1 MSDALTVVCLTTVR
15 RRAFAERAIEMFAVH
30 HPEAHRRLIV
40 VDDPV
45 GANGADGVAWVER
58 AFAER
63 QFARLAMLHT
73 DASLMQAVRP
83 TVLQRIVSEA
93 TGTLLFLPDDAE
105 TFARLTGLIQ
115 PIAAVTL
122 CNTRFGPPPL
132 DGKLPDAVD
141 TAALG
146 RIDQDLFS
154 LRADNQRTFDFL
166 DAWAACLFRSPHV
179 DSDRLAATSFPW
191 LDSLADLPGVECL
204 TDAAFPL
211 SVRNADES
219 TRDTATAALIR
230 WPGFKADTP
239 WLLSAETGELPRV
252 RTTTHPALARLA
264 RERAAVLTPLFVSE
278 DEPLQAFIQLPNG
291 LPVTKV
297 IRHAYGAGLR
307 RFESGNADEPPNP
320 FAGDATEAF
329 ITWLI
334 SPEDGT
340 DSGGAAPFIGSFRLL
355 HPELSDSLVSDDDV
369 VAWLNDRGPAT
380 GVPREL
386 RPPRPSSTPHPSPP
400 APAPLSLRPAVEVSG
415 YVDAAFGMGAAAR
428 AVVAACRASAIPT
441 SVHVDIRTAHHQDA
455 STDERVWPASF
466 EGPTPVLVLVRN
478 ADALL
483 ANPTDAIAARKA
495 GRKVVGVWFW
505 EVATFPDRLRPAFA
519 LLDEI
524 WVATEFVATSLRA
537 HSDAPPIH
545 RFSFPL
551 PPPVEVGKSE
561 SLAQAFA
568 RDHHID
574 DDRFVVAFSFD
585 YDSVADRKNPWGAVA
600 AYKLAFPVA
609 DEALADGQR
618 PLLVLKAI
626 GSDRHP
632 IDHDRLVF
640 SIDGRSD
647 VLLIENHLNADGQAG
662 LFARADAYISLH
674 RGEGLG
680 LTVAEAMAA
689 GTPVVVTDYSGTTS
703 FCDPDTAWL
712 VPFEL
717 IDIPASTPVYAGCGQ
732 WAEPDIRVA
741 ATYLRFIAT
750 SAEPARTM
758 TTNAT
763 EQLRTRMTETQASA
777 PAFITTRVLSLIGAQ
792 HPAIDE
798 PTQETAVPTLE
809 PVPPSLTETSPTE
822 TSPTEYVV
830 PLGLGP
836 VILPGVGPSE
846 RHPAG
851 GMLGPVTGRVRA
863 TVEPMIAAQAAFEQ
877 ARIVAL
883 VEAVQQTRQSVLDLE
898 TNARAERQTLT
909 EVIGDVQSHVSNV
922 QRNHDA
928 LYATVTELSTATR
941 EVAMGQVDLHD
952 AVTRIDARLD
962 DITRQLNAILA
973 RL

>member
-1 MSDALTVVCLTTVR
+1 MTDALTVVCLTTVR
-15 RRAFAERAIEMFAVH
+15 RRPFAERAIEMFAVH
-30 HPEAHRRLIV
+30 HPEAQRRIVVV
-40 VDDPV
+40 VDDPI
-45 GANGADGVAWVER
+45 GANAADGVAWVER
-58 AFAER
+58 AFSER

-83 TVLQRIVSEA
+83 TVLRRMVSEA
-93 TGTLLFLPDDAE
+93 TGTVVVLPDDAE
-105 TFARLTGLIQ
+105 TFARLTRLIE
-115 PIAAVTL
+115 PTAAVTL

-132 DGKLPDAVD
+132 DGKLPDAID

-154 LRADNQRTFDFL
+154 LRADNQRTLDFL
-166 DAWAACLFRSPHV
+166 DAWAACLVRSPHV
-179 DSDRLAATSFPW
+179 DTKRLAATSFPW
-191 LDSLADLPGVECL
+191 LDSLADLPGVECI
-204 TDAAFPL
+204 TDSAFPL

-219 TRDTATAALIR
+219 TRDTVTAALIR
-230 WPGFKADTP
+230 WPGFKAETP

-252 RTTTHPALARLA
+252 RTTTHPELARLA
-264 RERAAVLTPLFVSE
+264 RERAVALTPLFVSE
-278 DEPLQAFIQLPNG
+278 DEPLQAFTHMPNG
-291 LPVTKV
+291 LPVTNV
-297 IRHAYGAGLR
+297 IRHAYAAGLQQ
-307 RFESGNADEPPNP
+307 FESGNADEPPNP

-329 ITWLI
+329 MTWLI
-334 SPEDGT
+334 SPGEAT
-340 DSGGAAPFIGSFRLL
+340 NSRGAAPFVGSFRLL
-355 HPELSDSLVSDDDV
+355 HPELSDALVSDDDV
-369 VAWLNDRGPAT
+369 IAWLNDRGPAT

-386 RPPRPSSTPHPSPP
+386 RPPRPTSASSPTP
-400 APAPLSLRPAVEVSG
+400 APVSCRPAVEVSG

-428 AVVAACRASAIPT
+428 AVVAASRASAIPT
-441 SVHVDIRTAHHQDA
+441 SVHVDTRTAHHQDA
-455 STDERVWPASF
+455 SIDEPTGPATF
-466 EGPTPVLVLVRN
+466 EGPSPVFVLVRN

-483 ANPTDAIAARKA
+483 ANPADAIAARKI

-524 WVATEFVATSLRA
+524 WVATEFVAASLRA

-545 RFSFPL
+545 RFTFPL

-561 SLAQAFA
+561 SLAHAFA
-568 RDHHID
+568 HDHHID

-600 AYKLAFPVA
+600 AYKLAFPAA
-609 DEALADGQR
+609 DEALADGRR

-640 SIDGRSD
+640 SIDGRPD
-647 VLLIENHLNADGQAG
+647 VVLIEDHLDADGQAG
-662 LFARADAYISLH
+662 LFARADSYISLH

-689 GTPVVVTDYSGTTS
+689 GTPVVVTNYGGTTS
-703 FCDPDTAWL
+703 FCDADTAWL

-732 WAEPDIRVA
+732 WAEPDITVA
-741 ATYLRFIAT
+741 ATYLRSIAT
-750 SAEPARTM
+750 GAEPAKTM
-758 TTNAT
+758 TSNAT
-763 EQLRTRMTETQASA
+763 EQLRRRMTETHDSA

-798 PTQETAVPTLE
+798 PTLETAVPTLE
-809 PVPPSLTETSPTE
+809 PVPPSPTE
-822 TSPTEYVV
+822 TSPAETPPAESVP

-836 VILPGVGPSE
+836 VILPGVGPTE
-846 RHPAG
+846 HPPGG
-851 GMLGPVTGRVRA
+851 GMFGAVTGRVRA

-877 ARIVAL
+877 ARIIAL
-883 VEAVQQTRQSVLDLE
+883 VQAVQQTRQSVLDLE

-909 EVIGDVQSHVSNV
+909 EVIGGVQSHVSNV
-922 QRNHDA
+922 QSNHDT

-941 EVAMGQVDLHD
+941 EAAMGQVDLHD